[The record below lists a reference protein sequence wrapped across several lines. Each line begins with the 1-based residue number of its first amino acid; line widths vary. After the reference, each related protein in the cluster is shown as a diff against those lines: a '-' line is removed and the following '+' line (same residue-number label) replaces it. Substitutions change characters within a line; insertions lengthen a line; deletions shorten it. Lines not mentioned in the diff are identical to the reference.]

1 MNAEVVIQ
9 YDSPQDCM
17 RGAGVLLYMT
27 RGTGALREI
36 AFVLGQESY
45 VKDWNQ
51 SGCWSA
57 FEGGRKAGETC
68 EQTAAREFV
77 EETAG
82 AIPLFGSTDP
92 GVIAERLAL
101 GEYALRVSV
110 NRGTSASHQRNHV
123 MFLVRIPWGTPV
135 VAMFDAVYGPLNQLQ
150 QCAISATTASERA
163 DAMVS
168 HDPRRE
174 ALCAERQA
182 RRTKTRSCLE
192 ALPTHLREHPA
203 LSGTAEDPTVAI
215 DYLEKR
221 AVRVVPM
228 RRLEQVL
235 GRRDTRVVPHGLRLR
250 FSFVPV
256 IKTVI
261 HELKTRGGVD

>member
-9 YDSPQDCM
+9 YDSPQDST

-27 RGTGALREI
+27 RGEGPGREI

-57 FEGGRKAGETC
+57 FEGGRKAGESC

-77 EETAG
+77 EETVG
-82 AIPLFGSTDP
+82 AVPLFGTSDP
-92 GVIAERLAL
+92 AQIAVRLAQ

-110 NRGTSASHQRNHV
+110 NRGSGTAQQRNHV

-135 VAMFDAVYGPLNQLQ
+135 VEMFASVYGPLNHLQ
-150 QCAISATTASERA
+150 QCALSAATASARA
-163 DAMVS
+163 EAMVPQ
-168 HDPRRE
+168 DPRR
-174 ALCAERQA
+174 AAICAERQE
-182 RRTKTRSCLE
+182 RRKR
-192 ALPTHLREHPA
+192 THLCLSTLPAHLRSHPA
-203 LSGTAEDPTVAI
+203 LAGTADDPVVSI

-221 AVRVVPM
+221 AVQVVPM

-235 GRRDTRVVPHGLRLR
+235 SRRDTRVVPHGLRLR

-261 HELKTRGGVD
+261 HELKTRAGV